1 MPKTRSWTTFF
12 GFQAESV
19 EKSDGY
25 HILAVWYKKTCKK
38 DETRQAVLCPFFFG
52 ACVGPSGAL
61 RIRHNKFC
69 GIFAEVPKTP
79 CSCGPKRDGTEK
91 NTAEPV

>member
-1 MPKTRSWTTFF
+1 VPKTRSWTTFF

-25 HILAVWYKKTCKK
+25 HILAVWYKKLAKRRDSLENDETVSLFKNGTKNLQK

-61 RIRHNKFC
+61 RIRHNKFY
-69 GIFAEVPKTP
+69 V
-79 CSCGPKRDGTEK
+79 R
-91 NTAEPV
+91 